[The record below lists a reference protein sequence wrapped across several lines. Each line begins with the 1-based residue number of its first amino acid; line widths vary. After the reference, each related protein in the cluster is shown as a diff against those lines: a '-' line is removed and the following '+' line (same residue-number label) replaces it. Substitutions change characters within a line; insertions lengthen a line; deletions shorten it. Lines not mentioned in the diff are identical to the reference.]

1 MSMALLGWL
10 VVSVSVLA
18 LLGCSMSSARR
29 AAHASER
36 ERCESERLRR
46 LLQSAQQLV
55 AASRHSSTR
64 VLAELGGAL
73 REAGPQ
79 LDSILIF
86 VPSGSE
92 FVCAYSSGARIA
104 HYAGLRLRRDGNS
117 LPAVAAER
125 GCRAVALHDEDRLV
139 PTDRAALAMPLLDQ
153 GGLRAVAYVSTTQS
167 VLGNDQAIVQI
178 IEHAALPYAL
188 ALEREADRTD
198 AMQDGLTGLM
208 APRAFRRL
216 LHEELVRADCSNGRV
231 LALLFIDTD
240 RFKRV
245 NDELG
250 HQAGDAV
257 LISMA
262 GLLRSHL
269 VAGVDIGARNGGD
282 EFCALLREVTK
293 SQAIERAH
301 VLCEAVRRHD
311 FGIEIPVTASIGV
324 ATFPYDASTSSE
336 LLESADAAMYHSKR
350 SGRDRVAFASVPG
363 AYATV

>member
-1 MSMALLGWL
+1 MALLGWL

-18 LLGCSMSSARR
+18 LLGCSVWCARR
-29 AAHASER
+29 AARASEK
-36 ERCESERLRR
+36 ERRESERLRR
-46 LLQSAQQLV
+46 LLQSVQRLV
-55 AASRHSSTR
+55 AASRHSSAS
-64 VLAELGGAL
+64 VLAVLDRGI

-79 LDSILIF
+79 IDSVLIF
-86 VPSGSE
+86 VPSVGE
-92 FVCAYSSGARIA
+92 FVCAYSSGPRTA

-125 GCRAVALHDEDRLV
+125 GCRAIALRDEDRLV
-139 PTDRAALAMPLLDQ
+139 PTDRAALAMPLLD
-153 GGLRAVAYVSTTQS
+153 GCGLRALAYVSTTQS
-167 VLGNDQAIVQI
+167 ILGDRDAIVQT
-178 IEHAALPYAL
+178 IEHAALPYAM

-257 LISMA
+257 LVTMA

-269 VAGVDIGARNGGD
+269 VTGVDVGARNGGD

-301 VLCEAVRRHD
+301 ALCEAVRRHD

-350 SGRDRVAFASVPG
+350 SGRDRVAFASGPG
-363 AYATV
+363 AYATA